1 MGRIMPPDRG
11 PRSEARL
18 LAKPVSTSSA
28 FNSEA
33 DRLTAVLHAE
43 EISVS
48 RQQSEGDTYRVSTI
62 TRERER
68 PVDEELHHQRV
79 EIRRVP
85 ISQPVSAMPPV
96 REEGDTT
103 IMSVVEEVVVIERRL
118 MLKEEIHIRR
128 VHVTEHHQETVI
140 VREQEAVITRTE
152 AG

>member
-1 MGRIMPPDRG
+1 
-11 PRSEARL
+11 

-33 DRLTAVLHAE
+33 DGLTTVLHTE

-48 RQQSEGDTYRVSTI
+48 RQQSDGDTYRVSTI

-68 PVDEELHHQRV
+68 PVDEEVHHQRV

-85 ISQPVSAMPPV
+85 INQPVSAVPPV
-96 REEGDTT
+96 REEGDTM

-128 VHVTEHHQETVI
+128 IHVTEHHQETVA
-140 VREQEAVITRTE
+140 VREQEAVITRTA